1 MGMKSYDTRSK
12 EQSSYCTGGLHGLV
26 LSVPGLQNSITGETV
41 VKIMSKEQDGDQ
53 SQFALY
59 LRRLKYVHVISKA
72 P

>member
-41 VKIMSKEQDGDQ
+41 VKILSKEQEGDQ
-53 SQFALY
+53 SQFLLY
-59 LRRLKYVHVISKA
+59 LRRPNYVPIIFKA